1 MKKHLLI
8 ITFIFSVQ
16 LLCARE
22 SAAGDGQTLRH
33 YLSGTDKDNT
43 VQWDFMCTS
52 GRNSNRW
59 TKIPVPSCWEMQ
71 GFGTFYYGWEEPE
84 TSDETGFYRYSFK
97 TDKAWQGRHVEIVF
111 EGSMTDTEVRINGIP
126 AGKPHEGGFY
136 QFSYDI
142 THLLQ
147 YGKKNLLEVK
157 VAKRPANKTIYN
169 AERQTDFWLFGGIY
183 RPVFLEIKPQQ
194 YIQSV
199 AIDARMDGSIT
210 VRPYLSADMEA
221 TQVSMYVEELDG
233 TRVSDIITAPA
244 GEDLHTQINRVT
256 PWNQEQPYLYRVV
269 TELKKDNQLLH
280 RVSEKT
286 GFRTV
291 EFRPRDGFY
300 LNGRRIIF
308 KGVNRH
314 CFWPESGRTLSR
326 QISLDD
332 ALLIKS
338 MNMNVVRM
346 AHYPPDKDFLEI
358 CDSLG
363 LLVINELCGWQ
374 KKYDTPTARRLVKS
388 MVERDRNHPSIIL
401 WANGNEGGWNTD
413 VDDDYLLYDLQQRF
427 VMHPWERFRGTD
439 TKHYPDYNY
448 VVNSTIYDSDIYFP
462 TEFMHGLFDGG
473 NAASLKDFWEVMMK
487 HRAPAGGFLWA
498 LLDEGVVRADEGG
511 RIDCKGNLA
520 PDGIVGPYREK
531 EGSYYAV
538 KVIWSPVQ
546 VLNRTIPEQWD
557 GNLLVE
563 NQYMFTDLSA
573 CKLAYRLSDIQLSD
587 NGSFTEKVVAE
598 SALPPR
604 ELKPGERKLINL
616 SLPAGWQQHDILSV
630 TATDPHGYELHT
642 WSWPV
647 GRVGT
652 HSVRPDDTPPDTHRS
667 VLETCAISSYKGDAS
682 PVTVG
687 EDDVC
692 LYVTHRQARFVF
704 VKNTGLLERVETPT
718 GQISLNGGPVV
729 VTSANTLEELTHY
742 FEGDTCIVEPRF
754 AGGQWTK
761 WIFAPNRPPRF
772 DYSFQVKGEADFI
785 GIGLNYPE
793 EKIQAMEWI
802 GEGPYRV
809 WKNRM
814 EGTRFGCWQ
823 KKYNNT
829 VTGESW
835 EYPEFKGYHADCR
848 AVTLHTAEGRFTMIP
863 SVPGLFFQML
873 KPLRPRADENGNT
886 APPFPETNIG
896 FMHAIPPVGTKFQR
910 PEQLGPSGQKNMQL
924 NWAPVKGS
932 LWFVF

>member
-1 MKKHLLI
+1 MKKVLFI
-8 ITFIFSVQ
+8 IFILTTQ
-16 LLCARE
+16 LLDA
-22 SAAGDGQTLRH
+22 QNTHRH
-33 YLSGTDKDNT
+33 YLSGKDKDST
-43 VQWDFMCTS
+43 IQWDFMVTS
-52 GRNSNRW
+52 GRNNNRW
-59 TKIPVPSCWEMQ
+59 TKIHVPSCWETQ

-97 TDKAWQGRHVEIVF
+97 ADKAWQGQHIEIVF
-111 EGSMTDTEVRINGIP
+111 EGSMTDTEVKINGQL
-126 AGKPHEGGFY
+126 AGEPHEGGFY

-157 VAKRPANKTIYN
+157 VAKRPANKSIYN

-210 VRPYLSADMEA
+210 VRPYLSADTDA
-221 TQVSMYVEELDG
+221 THVSMYVEELDG
-233 TRVSDIITAPA
+233 TRVSDIITAPI
-244 GEDLHTQINRVT
+244 GEDLHTQINGVT
-256 PWNQEQPYLYRVV
+256 PWNQEQPYLYRII
-269 TELKKDNQLLH
+269 TELKKDGLLLH
-280 RVSEKT
+280 RISERT

-291 EFRPRDGFY
+291 EFHPANGFS
-300 LNGRRIIF
+300 LNGERIIF

-332 ALLIKS
+332 ALLIKG
-338 MNMNVVRM
+338 MNMNAVRM

-358 CDSLG
+358 CDSIG
-363 LLVINELCGWQ
+363 LLVINELCSWQ

-413 VDDDYLLYDLQQRF
+413 VDDDYLIYDLQQRF

-448 VVNSTIYDSDIYFP
+448 VVNSTVYDNDVYFP

-473 NAASLKDFWEVMMK
+473 NAASLRDFWDVMMK

-498 LLDEGVVRADEGG
+498 LLDEGVVRNDQNG
-511 RIDCKGNLA
+511 RIDCKGDLA

-531 EGSYYAV
+531 EGSYYAI
-538 KVIWSPVQ
+538 KEIWSPVQ

-563 NQYMFTDLSA
+563 NQYMFTNLST
-573 CKLAYRLSDIQLSD
+573 CTFSYRLSNIEPVG
-587 NGSFTEKVVAE
+587 NGSFTEKVAAE
-598 SALPPR
+598 ASIPAP
-604 ELKPGERKLINL
+604 EIKPGERKKVALNL
-616 SLPAGWQQHDILSV
+616 PEGWQKHDVLSF
-630 TATDPHGYELHT
+630 TAIDPQGYEIYT
-642 WSWPV
+642 WSWGLHAASYPPLEAA
-647 GRVGT
+647 GGYSSAEEDNKHLYIT
-652 HSVRPDDTPPDTHRS
+652 H
-667 VLETCAISSYKGDAS
+667 ETTKM
-682 PVTVG
+682 
-687 EDDVC
+687 
-692 LYVTHRQARFVF
+692 VF
-704 VKNTGLLERVETPT
+704 SKTTGLLERVETPT
-718 GQISLNGGPVV
+718 GQISLYGGPVI
-729 VTSANTLEELTHY
+729 VTSTNTLKELKHY
-742 FEGDTCIVEPRF
+742 REGDTYIVEPLF
-754 AGGQWTK
+754 EDSQWVR
-761 WIFAPNRPPRF
+761 WVFAPGEPPRF
-772 DYSFQVKGEADFI
+772 DYTFHVKGEIDYF

-793 EKIQAMEWI
+793 ENIKAMEWI

-814 EGTRFGCWQ
+814 EGTRFGRWY
-823 KKYNNT
+823 KEYNNT

-835 EYPEFKGYHADCR
+835 VYPEFKGYHADCR
-848 AVTLHTAEGRFTMIP
+848 AVTLHTNEGAFSMIH
-863 SVPGLFFQML
+863 SNANMFFQML
-873 KPLRPRADENGNT
+873 KPERAAAAGNDNT

-896 FMHAIPPVGTKFQR
+896 FMHAIPAIGTKFQK

-924 NWAPVKGS
+924 NWVPIKGS
-932 LWFVF
+932 LWFIF

>member
-1 MKKHLLI
+1 MKKLLF
-8 ITFIFSVQ
+8 ITF
-16 LLCARE
+16 LL
-22 SAAGDGQTLRH
+22 AAQWLGAQNTQRH
-33 YLSGTDKDNT
+33 YLSAGEPGRPASG
-43 VQWDFMCTS
+43 QWDFKVTS

-97 TDKAWQGRHVEIVF
+97 ADKAWQGQHVEIIF
-111 EGSMTDTEVRINGIP
+111 EGSMTDTEVKINGQL
-126 AGKPHEGGFY
+126 AGEVHEGGFY

-142 THLLQ
+142 SHLLQ

-157 VAKRPANKTIYN
+157 VAKRPVNKSIYN
-169 AERQTDFWLFGGIY
+169 AERQSDFWLFGGIY

-194 YIQSV
+194 HIRSV

-210 VRPYLSADMEA
+210 VRPYLSIDTEA
-221 TQVSMYVEELDG
+221 AQVSMYVEELDG
-233 TRVSDIITAPA
+233 TRVSDIITASA
-244 GEDLHTQINRVT
+244 GEDLRAQISGVI

-269 TELKKDNQLLH
+269 TELKKDGQLLH
-280 RVSEKT
+280 RVSEKA

-291 EFRPRDGFY
+291 EFRPADGFY
-300 LNGRRIIF
+300 LNGERIIF

-338 MNMNVVRM
+338 MNMNAVRM

-363 LLVINELCGWQ
+363 LLVINELCSWQ

-413 VDDDYLLYDLQQRF
+413 VDDDYLIYDLQQRF

-448 VVNSTIYDSDIYFP
+448 VVNSTIYDSDVYFP

-473 NAASLKDFWEVMMK
+473 NAASLRDFWDVMMK

-498 LLDEGVVRADEGG
+498 LLDEGVVRNDQNG
-511 RIDCKGNLA
+511 RIDCKGDLA

-531 EGSYYAV
+531 EGSYYAI
-538 KVIWSPVQ
+538 KEIWSPIQ
-546 VLNRTIPEQWD
+546 VFNRTIPEQWD
-557 GNLLVE
+557 GNLLIE
-563 NQYMFTDLSA
+563 NQYMFTN
-573 CKLAYRLSDIQLSD
+573 LADCAFSYRLSDIEFPG
-587 NGSFTEKVVAE
+587 NGSFTEKVAAE
-598 SALPPR
+598 GGISAPQLN
-604 ELKPGERKLINL
+604 PGERKKVNL
-616 SLPAGWQQHDILSV
+616 NLPKDWQKHDMLSF
-630 TATDPHGYELHT
+630 TATDPQGREVYT
-642 WSWPV
+642 WSWGI
-647 GRVGT
+647 GREVLR
-652 HSVRPDDTPPDTHRS
+652 RPPLEGVEGGFSSARTPTA
-667 VLETCAISSYKGDAS
+667 E
-682 PVTVG
+682 
-687 EDDVC
+687 EDDKF
-692 LYVTHRQARFVF
+692 LHITHGTTKMTFS
-704 VKNTGLLERVETPT
+704 KTTGLLESVEAPS
-718 GQISLNGGPVV
+718 GRISLHGGPVI
-729 VTSANTLEELTHY
+729 VTSTNTLTALKHY
-742 FEGDTCIVEPRF
+742 REGDNYIVEPLFEDR
-754 AGGQWTK
+754 QWVR
-761 WIFAPNRPPRF
+761 WVFAPGESPRF
-772 DYSFQVKGEADFI
+772 DYTFHVKGEVDYF

-793 EKIQAMEWI
+793 ENIRAMEWV

-814 EGTRFGCWQ
+814 EGTRFGRWH
-823 KKYNNT
+823 KEYNNT

-848 AVTLHTAEGRFTMIP
+848 AVTLHTSEGAFTLIP
-863 SVPGLFFQML
+863 SNANMFFQML
-873 KPLRPRADENGNT
+873 KPERAKGAGTDNT

-896 FMHAIPPVGTKFQR
+896 FMHAIPAIGTKFQK

-924 NWAPVKGS
+924 NWVPISGS
-932 LWFVF
+932 LWFLF

>member
-1 MKKHLLI
+1 MKKALF
-8 ITFIFSVQ
+8 ITFILAVSSI
-16 LLCARE
+16 CAAH
-22 SAAGDGQTLRH
+22 SSHRH

-43 VQWDFMCTS
+43 VKWNFMCTS

-59 TKIPVPSCWEMQ
+59 TTIPVPSCWETQ

-84 TSDETGFYRYSFK
+84 DSDETGFYRHTFK
-97 TDKAWQGRHVEIVF
+97 VDNAWQGQHIEIIF
-111 EGSMTDTEVRINGIP
+111 EGSMTDTEVKINGRL
-126 AGKPHEGGFY
+126 AGEPHEGGFY
-136 QFSYDI
+136 QFGYDI

-157 VAKRPANKTIYN
+157 VAKRPANKSIYQ

-183 RPVFLEIKPQQ
+183 RPVFLEIKPPQH
-194 YIQSV
+194 IQSV
-199 AIDARMDGSIT
+199 AIDARVDGSIT
-210 VRPYLSADMEA
+210 VRPYLSPNTEA
-221 TQVSMYVEELDG
+221 TQVSMYVEELNG
-233 TRVSDIITAPA
+233 TRVSDIITAPT
-244 GEDLHTQINRVT
+244 GEDLHAQISGIT

-269 TELKKDNQLLH
+269 TELRKDNKLLH
-280 RVSEKT
+280 RISEKT

-291 EFRPRDGFY
+291 EFRPANGFY
-300 LNGRRIIF
+300 LNGERIIF

-338 MNMNVVRM
+338 MNMNAVRM

-358 CDSLG
+358 CDSIG

-401 WANGNEGGWNTD
+401 WANGNEGGWNTE
-413 VDDDYLLYDLQQRF
+413 VDDDYLIYDLQQRF

-448 VVNSTIYDSDIYFP
+448 VVNSTLYDSDIYFP

-473 NAASLKDFWEVMMK
+473 HAASLRDFWDVMMK

-498 LLDEGVVRADEGG
+498 LLDEGVVRADENN

-531 EGSYYAV
+531 EGSYYAI
-538 KVIWSPVQ
+538 KEIWSPVQ
-546 VLNRTIPEQWD
+546 VLNRTISEQWD
-557 GNLLVE
+557 GNLLIE
-563 NQYMFTDLSA
+563 NRYMFTNLAA
-573 CKLAYRLSDIQLSD
+573 CTFSYRLSDIESSG
-587 NGSFTEKVVAE
+587 NGSFTEKVAAE
-598 SALPPR
+598 SSISAP
-604 ELKPGERKLINL
+604 ELKPGERRKINL
-616 SLPAGWQQHDILSV
+616 NLPEDWQQYDALSFTV
-630 TATDPHGYELHT
+630 TDPQGREVYT

-647 GRVGT
+647 GKAILPLTPSGGGHDATSAEEDAT
-652 HSVRPDDTPPDTHRS
+652 HLYITHQES
-667 VLETCAISSYKGDAS
+667 
-682 PVTVG
+682 
-687 EDDVC
+687 
-692 LYVTHRQARFVF
+692 RFVF
-704 VKNTGLLERVETPT
+704 SKTTGLLESVTTPI
-718 GQISLNGGPVV
+718 GQISLSGGPVV
-729 VTSANTLEELTHY
+729 VTSTNTLKELKHY
-742 FEGDTCIVEPRF
+742 KEGDSYIVEPLF
-754 AGGQWTK
+754 ENSQWVK
-761 WIFAPNRPPRF
+761 WIFAPGQPPRF
-772 DYSFQVKGEADFI
+772 DYTFHVKGEVDYI

-793 EKIQAMEWI
+793 EKIHSMEWV
-802 GEGPYRV
+802 GEGPYRI

-814 EGTRFGCWQ
+814 EGTRFGCWR

-835 EYPEFKGYHADCR
+835 QYPEFKGYHADCR
-848 AVTLHTAEGRFTMIP
+848 AVTLHTEEGHFTMIP
-863 SVPGLFFQML
+863 SRPGLFFQML
-873 KPLRPRADENGNT
+873 KPERAQADANGNT

-896 FMHAIPPVGTKFQR
+896 FMHAIPAIGTKFQKA
-910 PEQLGPSGQKNMQL
+910 EQLGPSGQKNMQL
-924 NWAPVKGS
+924 NWMPITGS
-932 LWFVF
+932 LWFIF

>member
-1 MKKHLLI
+1 MRKLLFI
-8 ITFIFSVQ
+8 IFIMTAQFICAQQTF
-16 LLCARE
+16 
-22 SAAGDGQTLRH
+22 RH
-33 YLSGTDKDNT
+33 YLSGIDKDNT
-43 VQWDFMCTS
+43 QEWEFMVTS

-59 TKIPVPSCWEMQ
+59 TKIPVPSCWETQ

-84 TSDETGFYRYSFK
+84 TSNETGYYRYTFK
-97 TDKAWQGRHVEIVF
+97 TDKSWQGQNVQIVF
-111 EGSMTDTEVRINGIP
+111 EGSMTDTEVKINGKLV
-126 AGKPHEGGFY
+126 GEVHEGGFY
-136 QFSYDI
+136 QFSYNISD
-142 THLLQ
+142 LLH

-157 VAKRPANKTIYN
+157 VTKCPANKTIYN
-169 AERQTDFWLFGGIY
+169 AERQSDFWLFGGIY

-210 VRPYLSADMEA
+210 VRPYLSAADNEA
-221 TQVSMYVEELDG
+221 VHVSMYVEKLDG
-233 TRVSDIITAPA
+233 TRVSDIISASA
-244 GEDLHTQINRVT
+244 GEDLRTKINNVT
-256 PWNQEQPYLYRVV
+256 PWNQEKPYLYRVV
-269 TELKKDNQLLH
+269 TELKKDDKLIH
-280 RVSEKT
+280 RVSEKV

-291 EFRPRDGFY
+291 EFRESDGFY
-300 LNGRRIIF
+300 LNGERIIF

-326 QISLDD
+326 KISLDD

-338 MNMNVVRM
+338 MNMNAVRM

-413 VDDDYLLYDLQQRF
+413 VDDDYLIYDLQQRF

-473 NAASLKDFWEVMMK
+473 HAASLRDFWNVMMK

-498 LLDEGVVRADEGG
+498 LLDEGVVRDDQNGQ
-511 RIDCKGNLA
+511 IDFKGDLA

-531 EGSYYAV
+531 EGSYYAI
-538 KVIWSPVQ
+538 KEIWSPVQ

-557 GNLLVE
+557 GNLLIE
-563 NQYMFTDLSA
+563 NQYMFTDLANCTFS
-573 CKLAYRLSDIQLSD
+573 YRLSDIEPSD
-587 NGSFTEKVVAE
+587 NGSFTEKVVAKGN
-598 SALPPR
+598 LPTQA
-604 ELKPGERKLINL
+604 LKPGERRKINL
-616 SLPAGWQQHDILSV
+616 HLPQDWQQNDILSF
-630 TATDPHGYELHT
+630 TATDPQGYEIYT
-642 WSWPV
+642 WTWPI
-647 GRVGT
+647 GKANKIKNKLLATSTDGQITAEENDNYLYIT
-652 HSVRPDDTPPDTHRS
+652 HGGNRM
-667 VLETCAISSYKGDAS
+667 
-682 PVTVG
+682 
-687 EDDVC
+687 
-692 LYVTHRQARFVF
+692 VF
-704 VKNTGLLERVETPT
+704 SKTTGLLEKVETSK
-718 GQISLNGGPVV
+718 GQISLNGGPVI
-729 VTSANTLEELTHY
+729 VTSTNTLKVLKHY
-742 FEGDTCIVEPRF
+742 REGDTYIVEPSF
-754 AGGQWTK
+754 EDGQWVR
-761 WIFAPNRPPRF
+761 WVFAPNEAPRF
-772 DYSFQVKGEADFI
+772 DYTFHVKGETDFM

-793 EKIQAMEWI
+793 EKIKAVEWI

-814 EGTRFGCWQ
+814 EGTTFGHWN
-823 KKYNNT
+823 KAYNNT

-835 EYPEFKGYHADCR
+835 NYPEFKGYHADCR
-848 AVTLHTAEGRFTMIP
+848 AVTLHTGEGTFSMIP
-863 SVPGLFFQML
+863 SNPNLFFQML
-873 KPLRPRADENGNT
+873 KAERAKTAGNDNT
-886 APPFPETNIG
+886 APVFPETNIG
-896 FMHAIPPVGTKFQR
+896 FMHAIPAIGTKFQK

-924 NWAPVKGS
+924 NWVPIKGS
-932 LWFVF
+932 LWFIF

>member
-1 MKKHLLI
+1 MKKLLF
-8 ITFIFSVQ
+8 ITFLLAAQ
-16 LLCARE
+16 LI
-22 SAAGDGQTLRH
+22 SAQNTQRH

-43 VQWDFMCTS
+43 VQWDFKVTS

-59 TKIPVPSCWEMQ
+59 TKIPVPSCWETQ

-97 TDKAWQGRHVEIVF
+97 ADKAWQEQHVEIIF
-111 EGSMTDTEVRINGIP
+111 EGSMTDTEVKINGQP
-126 AGKPHEGGFY
+126 AGEVHEGGFY

-142 THLLQ
+142 SHLLQ

-157 VAKRPANKTIYN
+157 VAKRPANKSIYN

-194 YIQSV
+194 HIQSV

-210 VRPYLSADMEA
+210 VRPYLSIDTEA

-233 TRVSDIITAPA
+233 TRVSGIITATA
-244 GEDLHTQINRVT
+244 GEDLRAQISGVT
-256 PWNQEQPYLYRVV
+256 PWNQEKPYLYRVV
-269 TELKKDNQLLH
+269 TELKKDDRLIH
-280 RVSEKT
+280 RVSEKA

-291 EFRPRDGFY
+291 EFRPADGFY
-300 LNGRRIIF
+300 LNGERIIF

-332 ALLIKS
+332 ALLIKN
-338 MNMNVVRM
+338 MNMNAVRM

-413 VDDDYLLYDLQQRF
+413 VDDDYLIYDLQQRF

-448 VVNSTIYDSDIYFP
+448 VVNSTIYDSDVYLP

-473 NAASLKDFWEVMMK
+473 NAASLRDFWDVMMK

-498 LLDEGVVRADEGG
+498 LLDEGVVRNDQNG
-511 RIDCKGNLA
+511 RIDCKGDLA

-531 EGSYYAV
+531 EGSYYAI
-538 KVIWSPVQ
+538 KEIWSPIQ

-557 GNLLVE
+557 GNLLIE
-563 NQYMFTDLSA
+563 NQYMFTN
-573 CKLAYRLSDIQLSD
+573 LADCAFSYRLSDIESSG
-587 NGSFTEKVVAE
+587 NGSFTEKVAAE
-598 SALPPR
+598 GRISAP
-604 ELKPGERKLINL
+604 ELKPRERKKVNL
-616 SLPAGWQQHDILSV
+616 NLPEGWLKHDILSF
-630 TATDPHGYELHT
+630 TATDPQGREVYT
-642 WSWPV
+642 WTWALAKNILPLTPSEGGHHAATV
-647 GRVGT
+647 NEEGT
-652 HSVRPDDTPPDTHRS
+652 HLHITHGTTKMTFS
-667 VLETCAISSYKGDAS
+667 KT
-682 PVTVG
+682 
-687 EDDVC
+687 
-692 LYVTHRQARFVF
+692 
-704 VKNTGLLERVETPT
+704 TGLLESVEAPS
-718 GQISLNGGPVV
+718 GKISLHGGPVI
-729 VTSANTLEELTHY
+729 VTSTNTLKELKHY
-742 FEGDTCIVEPRF
+742 KEGDNYIVEPLF
-754 AGGQWTK
+754 EDAQWVR
-761 WIFAPNRPPRF
+761 WIFAPGEPPRF
-772 DYSFQVKGEADFI
+772 DYTFHVKGEVDYI

-793 EKIQAMEWI
+793 ENIRAMEWV

-814 EGTRFGCWQ
+814 EGTRFGCWH
-823 KKYNNT
+823 KEYNNT

-848 AVTLHTAEGRFTMIP
+848 AVTLHTTEGAFTLIP
-863 SVPGLFFQML
+863 SDANLFFQML
-873 KPLRPRADENGNT
+873 KPERAKGAANDTT

-896 FMHAIPPVGTKFQR
+896 FMYAIPAIGTKFQK
-910 PEQLGPSGQKNMQL
+910 PEQLGPTGQKNMQL
-924 NWAPVKGS
+924 NWVPIEGS